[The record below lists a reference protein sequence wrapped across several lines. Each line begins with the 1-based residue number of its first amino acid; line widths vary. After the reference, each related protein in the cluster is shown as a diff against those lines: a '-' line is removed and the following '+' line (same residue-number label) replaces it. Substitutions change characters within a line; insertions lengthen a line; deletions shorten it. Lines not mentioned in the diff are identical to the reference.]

1 MSRSLTFRLPDG
13 QAIAIS
19 GWRPHLRAAAL
30 LVAVLLAYHYSLA
43 TLLRGIGLETP
54 LAYLA
59 LVPVIA
65 LILAWVRLT
74 REPAPIPIHDRQ
86 VDYIVGVTLLAIAM
100 AVAILAPPSLSTSF
114 WLNRY
119 DLLGLPFFV
128 AGLIAILYGLR
139 RLWALKVPIGF
150 LFLAWPVPYAPLVG
164 DGMRAFADLTAAAA
178 VMLSAIIPTASPV
191 PGDPS
196 MFFVGH
202 GSRTFAVSIGSA
214 CSGVN
219 SLVGFILVGGAL
231 AYAVRGPARR
241 RVAWLAGGLVLIWLL
256 NVLRIE
262 AIFAAGAIWGQD
274 AAMDILH
281 PVAGLIVFNVGV
293 LAMLLATDRLGLS
306 FMGLAPRPDGALRT
320 PSPVRVVRAPIA
332 LAAALAI
339 LLGVVNAGYA
349 RYETIAGDFGTAR
362 LVPFDIR
369 TAQVPGWS
377 VNYVGRFDQARQFFG
392 SDATWD
398 RIQYSASRTA
408 ALVSSVP
415 IYVDVINT
423 NDSGAL
429 AAYGLEAC
437 YRFHGYRIEAVTSED
452 LGNGIVA
459 QVVDYHNTKIGN
471 DWTALWWEW
480 PYTVGTT
487 IAYERIVLFVSNGPR
502 ATYAGYDPNAPASSV
517 ERFQPTDRF
526 LFSLAHAMVQS
537 HLQRTASR

>member
-1 MSRSLTFRLPDG
+1 MSRSLPFRLPDG
-13 QAIAIS
+13 QAITTS
-19 GWRPHLRAAAL
+19 GRRPPLRAVAL
-30 LVAVLLAYHYSLA
+30 LVAVVFGYQYSLL

-59 LVPVIA
+59 LVPIIA
-65 LILAWVRLT
+65 LILAWVRLA

-86 VDYIVGVTLLAIAM
+86 VDYIIGVALLAIATAI
-100 AVAILAPPSLSTSF
+100 AVLAPPSLSTSF
-114 WLNRY
+114 WLNRF

-128 AGLIAILYGLR
+128 AGLIAILYGVR

-164 DGMRAFADLTAAAA
+164 DGMRLFADMTAAVAA
-178 VMLSAIIPTASPV
+178 RLTTIIPTATPV
-191 PGDPS
+191 PGDET
-196 MFFVGH
+196 MFFIGH
-202 GSRTFAVSIGSA
+202 GPRAFAVSIGSA

-231 AYAVRGPARR
+231 AYAVRGPALRR
-241 RVAWLAGGLVLIWLL
+241 AAWLGGGLVLIWLL
-256 NVLRIE
+256 NVVRIE
-262 AIFAAGAIWGQD
+262 AIFAVGAAFGED
-274 AAMDILH
+274 VALDVLH
-281 PVAGLIVFNVGV
+281 PVAGLIVFNLGV

-306 FMGLAPRPDGALRT
+306 FVGLAPRPDGALKV
-320 PSPVRVVRAPIA
+320 PPPVRAVRRPIA

-339 LLGVVNAGYA
+339 TLGVVNAGYA
-349 RYETIAGDFGTAR
+349 RYETIAGAFGQAR

-369 TAQVPGWS
+369 TAQVADWT
-377 VNYVGRFDQARQFFG
+377 VRYVGQFDQARQFFG
-392 SDATWD
+392 STATWD
-398 RIQYSASRTA
+398 RIQYSSNPTSS
-408 ALVSSVP
+408 LVSSVP

-423 NDSGAL
+423 DEPGAL

-437 YRFHGYRIEAVTSED
+437 YRFHGYRIEAVSSED
-452 LGNGIVA
+452 LGSGITA

-480 PYTVGTT
+480 PYTVGTKT
-487 IAYERIVLFVSNGPR
+487 AYERIVVFVSNGPK
-502 ATYAGYDPNAPASSV
+502 ATYAGYDLNAPASGV
-517 ERFQPTDRF
+517 ERFQATDQF